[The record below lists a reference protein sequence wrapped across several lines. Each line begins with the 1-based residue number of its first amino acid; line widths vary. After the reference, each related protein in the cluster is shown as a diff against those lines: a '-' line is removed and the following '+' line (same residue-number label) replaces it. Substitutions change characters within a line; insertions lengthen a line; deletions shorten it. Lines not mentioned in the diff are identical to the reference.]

1 MENGSK
7 TKGASADWFLSGVLA
22 AASFLVSY
30 IFVDIGLV
38 FSLLISALFFVSGLF
53 LFRLKKPEIV
63 EQENSLATSLQE
75 GKAKLTEIEKFRKLV
90 GDRPTVAKVDAI
102 CGIVE
107 KILAEIKRD
116 PGDLKEARQF
126 LTYYLDAT
134 INILK
139 KYVQLSSQNVKDA
152 NIRLS
157 LERTESMLDTIRSAF
172 EKQLTRLLS
181 NDVMDLDTE
190 LSLLEKT
197 IKMEGLGE

>member
-1 MENGSK
+1 MENRSK
-7 TKGASADWFLSGVLA
+7 SKSASADWFLSGALA
-22 AASFLVSY
+22 AGSFLVSY
-30 IFVDIGLV
+30 VFVDIGFA
-38 FSLLISALFFVSGLF
+38 FSLVICALFFVSGLF
-53 LFRLKKPEIV
+53 LFRLKKPGIV
-63 EQENSLATSLQE
+63 EQENSLAASLQE

-90 GDRPTVAKVDAI
+90 GDRTTIAKVDAI
-102 CGIVE
+102 CVIVE

-116 PGDLKEARQF
+116 PGDIKEARQF

-134 INILK
+134 SNILK
-139 KYVQLSSQNVKDA
+139 KYVQLSSQNVNDA
-152 NIRLS
+152 GIRLS
-157 LERTESMLDTIRSAF
+157 LERTESMLDTIRAAF